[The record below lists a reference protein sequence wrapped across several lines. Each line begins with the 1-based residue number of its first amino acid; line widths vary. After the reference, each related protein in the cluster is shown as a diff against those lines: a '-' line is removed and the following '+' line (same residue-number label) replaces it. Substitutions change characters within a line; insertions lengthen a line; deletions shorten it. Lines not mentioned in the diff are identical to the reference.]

1 MPLFKKKAKGTQGTT
16 SKKLTA
22 KKPNKEMSKSEEQ
35 VPDKLEVLIKNSKDL
50 MKTRRAEFH
59 VLARG

>member
-1 MPLFKKKAKGTQGTT
+1 MPLFKKKAKATQGTT

-50 MKTRRAEFH
+50 
-59 VLARG
+59 